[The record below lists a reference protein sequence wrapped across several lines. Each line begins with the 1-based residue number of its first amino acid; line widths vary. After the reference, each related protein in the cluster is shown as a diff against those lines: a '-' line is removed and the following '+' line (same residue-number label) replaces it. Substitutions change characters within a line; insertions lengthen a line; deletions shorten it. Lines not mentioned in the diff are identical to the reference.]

1 MSNEMVEV
9 FGTIMAE
16 TDKAIL
22 LFDGVEES
30 WLALSQ
36 IEYDLSNEVG
46 DDSTVEIP
54 EWLAIEA
61 GFV

>member
-1 MSNEMVEV
+1 MSNGIVEI

-30 WLALSQ
+30 WLPLSQ
-36 IEYDLSNEVG
+36 IEYDMRNEVG
-46 DDSTVEIP
+46 DDLTVEVP
-54 EWLAIEA
+54 EWLAIES

>member
-1 MSNEMVEV
+1 MSNEIVEI

-30 WLALSQ
+30 WLPLSQ
-36 IEYDLSNEVG
+36 IEYDMHNEVG
-46 DDSTVEIP
+46 DDLTVEVP
-54 EWLAIEA
+54 EWLAIES

>member
-1 MSNEMVEV
+1 MSNGIVEI

-16 TDKAIL
+16 TDRAIL

-30 WLALSQ
+30 WLPLSQ
-36 IEYDLSNEVG
+36 IEYDMRNEVG
-46 DDSTVEIP
+46 DDLTVEVP
-54 EWLAIEA
+54 EWLAIES

>member
-36 IEYDLSNEVG
+36 IEYDLNNEVG